1 MTARI
6 VVSDDPRIG
15 MRTAEG
21 RLLEADGASIVKAA
35 RKLPL
40 STRIFVASQIL
51 EEAVQSEEQTDDM
64 WGIAACLRKPS
75 NDITKVW
82 QAIMNGE
89 L

>member
-15 MRTAEG
+15 LRTAEG
-21 RLLEADGASIVKAA
+21 RLLEADGASLIKAA

-51 EEAVQSEEQTDDM
+51 EEAIQSEEDTDDI
-64 WGIAACLRKPS
+64 WGLAAVLRQPS

-82 QAIMNGE
+82 RAIMNGE